1 MLYAQQTAGRRN
13 SNYDHMHNMHNI
25 LLTIFLILSGYR
37 DLAAFG
43 KCLGK
48 DATYVEK
55 VWNNVYGK
63 FDKAVLHLVVDVL
76 HETKNAGEGIEERLS
91 SALMRMEDT
100 DSALYAAKAV
110 EKGTKPKQNDE
121 CAFNYHACTYVIVSF
136 LSSADCGL
144 PCCHTGGCR
153 GLVSTWR
160 TAGH

>member
-1 MLYAQQTAGRRN
+1 MYNRLVWN
-13 SNYDHMHNMHNI
+13 DKHVSHNTRIHI
-25 LLTIFLILSGYR
+25 ILSILGLYSLGYR

-55 VWNNVYGK
+55 VWSNVYGK

-76 HETKNAGEGIEERLS
+76 RETKNAGEGIEEKLS

-110 EKGTKPKQNDE
+110 EKGLFHSQT
-121 CAFNYHACTYVIVSF
+121 
-136 LSSADCGL
+136 
-144 PCCHTGGCR
+144 
-153 GLVSTWR
+153 
-160 TAGH
+160 